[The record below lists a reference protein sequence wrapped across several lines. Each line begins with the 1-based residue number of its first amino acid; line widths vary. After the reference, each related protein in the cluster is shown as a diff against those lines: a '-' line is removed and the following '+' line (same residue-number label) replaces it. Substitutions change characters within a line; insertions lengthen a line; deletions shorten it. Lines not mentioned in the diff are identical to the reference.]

1 MWLLPARIYAKA
13 FTSNVSINHTV
24 LDRNDNENSD
34 DDDDDDEDG
43 NDDEDDDAEDDDYDN
58 ILSISKEQE

>member
-1 MWLLPARIYAKA
+1 MWLLPARVYAKA

-24 LDRNDNENSD
+24 LDRNDNENSE
-34 DDDDDDEDG
+34 DDDDDEDG

-58 ILSISKEQE
+58 ILSVSKEQE